1 MESLREHPLVGAH
14 CHSIS
19 PKLQELRSWPV
30 AGFEAIR
37 NRTFVRWVKFS
48 AVGGIGGQLAALTIF
63 RSWLKLEYLL
73 ATGLTVEIAV
83 IHNFLWHERFT
94 CLTG

>member
-1 MESLREHPLVGAH
+1 MKEGSSRFSVLSSQFSVL
-14 CHSIS
+14 SS
-19 PKLQELRSWPV
+19 QKD
-30 AGFEAIR
+30 R
-37 NRTFVRWVKFS
+37 NRTFVRWDKFS
-48 AVGGIGGQLAALTIF
+48 AVGGIGIGVQLAALTIF

>member
-1 MESLREHPLVGAH
+1 MDEGG
-14 CHSIS
+14 
-19 PKLQELRSWPV
+19 QFPV
-30 AGFEAIR
+30 LSSQKDR
-37 NRTFVRWVKFS
+37 NRTFVRWDKFS

-83 IHNFLWHERFT
+83 IHKFLWHERFT
-94 CLTG
+94 CLRG